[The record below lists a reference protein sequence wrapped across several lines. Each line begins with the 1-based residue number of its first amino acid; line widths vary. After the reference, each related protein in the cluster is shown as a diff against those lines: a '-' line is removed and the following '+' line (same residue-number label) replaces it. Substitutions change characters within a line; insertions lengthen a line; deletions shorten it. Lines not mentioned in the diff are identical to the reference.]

1 MTIQGNKPLRFFAAA
16 IFTLTVVAHL
26 LGQVNLLE
34 AWIFWPVLLM
44 SVNAFQASFTGF
56 CPMFKNAKGEC
67 IGCGTT
73 CGTSSCAPAAAET
86 AAQAAAEGCCS
97 GETKTACCD
106 ESSKGCCDESAK
118 GCCDSETPKT
128 GCCSAEVLEV
138 KVLGTGC
145 ANCENTAKLIQKT
158 ADEMG
163 VAIAL
168 VKVEGVADIASYGV
182 MSTPAVVIGDQV
194 VHSGGIPAK
203 PLVQTWLQPK
213 SCC

>member
-16 IFTLTVVAHL
+16 MFSLTVGAHL

-34 AWIFWPVLLM
+34 AWMFWLILLM
-44 SVNAFQASFTGF
+44 SANAFQASFTGF

-73 CGTSSCAPAAAET
+73 CSATSCAPASTET
-86 AAQAAAEGCCS
+86 GVAGCCA
-97 GETKTACCD
+97 GETKTTCCD
-106 ESSKGCCDESAK
+106 DGAK
-118 GCCDSETPKT
+118 GCCDSETPKLAQASKT
-128 GCCSAEVLEV
+128 GCCGTQVLEV

-163 VAIAL
+163 VAISL
-168 VKVEGVADIASYGV
+168 VKVESVADIASYGV

-194 VHSGGIPAK
+194 MHSGDIPAK
-203 PLVQTWLQPK
+203 PLVQSWLKPK
-213 SCC
+213 GCC